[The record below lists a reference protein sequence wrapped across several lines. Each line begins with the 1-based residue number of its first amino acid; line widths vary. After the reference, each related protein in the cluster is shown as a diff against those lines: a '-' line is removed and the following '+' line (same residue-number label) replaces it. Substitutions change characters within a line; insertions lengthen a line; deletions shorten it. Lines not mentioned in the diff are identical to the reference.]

1 MNLNLLQHKLFQAAR
16 AARPDDR
23 VPYAFE
29 QRVMASL
36 RGQRGLDSLTLWT
49 RALWRAAAPCAALMV
64 LLVSWSVVTPESVG
78 QETDLGQQL
87 EAAMFASLPAETDIN
102 W

>member
-1 MNLNLLQHKLFQAAR
+1 MNLNLLQHKLLRAAR
-16 AARPDDR
+16 ADRPADR

-36 RGQRGLDSLTLWT
+36 RGERMFDSLTFWT
-49 RALWRAAAPCAALMV
+49 RALWRAAAPCAAVTV
-64 LLVSWSVVTPESVG
+64 LLVFWSVVTTESIG
-78 QETDLGQQL
+78 YEADLGQHL
-87 EAAMFASLPAETDIN
+87 EAAMLASLPAETDIN